1 MTALI
6 SLGLPAVNGAPTLLV
21 THGLHQGSSLM
32 LDQPV
37 YTLGAA
43 LAADLQ
49 LSDPG
54 IAELH
59 LRLRFDGAQVAVEAL
74 GGEVLITGT
83 AGDTRIPQGSGHR
96 ARLPLQLRIGT
107 AGVSLALPGSA
118 EKPPAMTRTFTPW
131 IIATALL
138 FVCAGALAFRNY
150 PPQAQTARPVAEKA
164 AAKPSRAEA
173 KAWFEGQ
180 LQAAHLDAVKVND
193 IDDQLNATGSFER
206 AQKPQWVALQQAFDQ
221 RYGQQIVLNPRVAVR
236 ADAARPRVR
245 FQAVWF
251 GANPYVINDSGK
263 RLYPGAA
270 LADNWVLERIEN
282 NQVILARGEERF
294 TFTL

>member
-1 MTALI
+1 M
-6 SLGLPAVNGAPTLLV
+6 
-21 THGLHQGSSLM
+21 
-32 LDQPV
+32 
-37 YTLGAA
+37 
-43 LAADLQ
+43 
-49 LSDPG
+49 
-54 IAELH
+54 
-59 LRLRFDGAQVAVEAL
+59 
-74 GGEVLITGT
+74 
-83 AGDTRIPQGSGHR
+83 
-96 ARLPLQLRIGT
+96 PLQLRIGT
-107 AGVSLALPGSA
+107 AGVSLALPGSP
-118 EKPPAMTRTFTPW
+118 EKIPATTRTLTPW

-138 FVCAGALAFRNY
+138 FVCAGALAFRND
-150 PPQAQTARPVAEKA
+150 PPQAQTVMPVAETT

-193 IDDQLNATGSFER
+193 IDGQLNAGGSFER

>member
-1 MTALI
+1 M
-6 SLGLPAVNGAPTLLV
+6 
-21 THGLHQGSSLM
+21 
-32 LDQPV
+32 
-37 YTLGAA
+37 
-43 LAADLQ
+43 
-49 LSDPG
+49 
-54 IAELH
+54 
-59 LRLRFDGAQVAVEAL
+59 
-74 GGEVLITGT
+74 
-83 AGDTRIPQGSGHR
+83 
-96 ARLPLQLRIGT
+96 
-107 AGVSLALPGSA
+107 
-118 EKPPAMTRTFTPW
+118 
-131 IIATALL
+131 
-138 FVCAGALAFRNY
+138 
-150 PPQAQTARPVAEKA
+150 PVAETT

-193 IDDQLNATGSFER
+193 IDGQLNAVGSFER